1 MKQISGRVA
10 DPNEPETA
18 AVHVPAKC
26 VGYILGH
33 RGASIQ
39 AMTEKTGATL
49 RVAPANEVTTGSSE
63 HRVRSLGPVGY
74 HDDFAR
80 STRIMGVVLESPS
93 VGCF

>member
-1 MKQISGRVA
+1 MA

-63 HRVRSLGPVGY
+63 HRVRFWVGWW
-74 HDDFAR
+74 
-80 STRIMGVVLESPS
+80 
-93 VGCF
+93 VGSCYVCVPLCMYLILLHLTP